1 MALGNPSSLVGAFLS
16 TPNEFE
22 YFEWIF
28 SESIQ
33 SSGDSKLA
41 KSSGAIRLL
50 LHNISNMLGETEA
63 LKSSVASRG
72 MIVIMRLAVIWIVS
86 SWVYIAKSMTAVILD
101 FNTSMQ
107 QFGQNIL
114 PVFDTLVVFKNVHLF
129 ALLRH
134 QV

>member
-1 MALGNPSSLVGAFLS
+1 
-16 TPNEFE
+16 
-22 YFEWIF
+22 
-28 SESIQ
+28 
-33 SSGDSKLA
+33 
-41 KSSGAIRLL
+41 
-50 LHNISNMLGETEA
+50 
-63 LKSSVASRG
+63 
-72 MIVIMRLAVIWIVS
+72 MRLAVIWIVS

-114 PVFDTLVVFKNVHLF
+114 PVFDTLVVFKNVHLI